1 MAKQGNEL
9 GSSGGLD
16 AQGWGVP
23 RGSGSSLH
31 LLPAS
36 CHAPGTLGT
45 EPEVHAML
53 PWPLSENRGCH
64 PDPGAPL
71 EFGSYQEWIQGLCTT
86 CLDPVPRGC
95 GSHIGP

>member
-1 MAKQGNEL
+1 ML
-9 GSSGGLD
+9 GVG
-16 AQGWGVP
+16 GVP

-53 PWPLSENRGCH
+53 LWPLSENRGCH

-95 GSHIGP
+95 GSHIAHECRSAGA